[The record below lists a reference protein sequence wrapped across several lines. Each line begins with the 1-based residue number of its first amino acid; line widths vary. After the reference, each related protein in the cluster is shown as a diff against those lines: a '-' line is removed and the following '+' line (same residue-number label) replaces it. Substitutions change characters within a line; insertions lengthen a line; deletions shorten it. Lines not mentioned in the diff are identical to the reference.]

1 MRRPDA
7 HLIYLGFLILASTS
21 SVAGAGS
28 SSDEEENGPLQIVTT
43 PSDDDG
49 YITPNSPLVSPH
61 EKSFKFDEDDDKG
74 NDDTEYDFSGLS
86 VWIFNKSAVDFSP
99 SLSEYFTLNTISLTT
114 NQDFNDLVKV
124 MKGYGREQK
133 QGGTS
138 FSFGLYSPSKPGS
151 RFRVNVEESEA
162 PVISSSPARTPEQE
176 IQLGRGNCGKN
187 ANGFRQFSRKHIIRL
202 TTSNWNPD
210 HHPTLAF
217 YFAPA
222 KRGHE
227 PVSTATFFFMPATEL
242 LDYHLLENSKYGNVC
257 NTSDRYDTY
266 TCYRFKNEDGF
277 SGCVSAGMCSP
288 NYQKSTGNDHKTV

>member
-1 MRRPDA
+1 
-7 HLIYLGFLILASTS
+7 
-21 SVAGAGS
+21 
-28 SSDEEENGPLQIVTT
+28 
-43 PSDDDG
+43 
-49 YITPNSPLVSPH
+49 
-61 EKSFKFDEDDDKG
+61 
-74 NDDTEYDFSGLS
+74 
-86 VWIFNKSAVDFSP
+86 
-99 SLSEYFTLNTISLTT
+99 
-114 NQDFNDLVKV
+114 
-124 MKGYGREQK
+124 
-133 QGGTS
+133 
-138 FSFGLYSPSKPGS
+138 LYSPSKPGS
-151 RFRVNVEESEA
+151 RFKVNVEESEA
-162 PVISSSPARTPEQE
+162 PVISTSPARTPEQE

-242 LDYHLLENSKYGNVC
+242 LDYHLLENSKYGDVC